1 MAAGSMYPHCCAL
14 TVATTGVEGCL
25 KGQGE
30 PLHPELSFRVYSVL
44 KGCLHHYSELW
55 QSDLLVG
62 TSFSTAP
69 SNLAGMVC
77 VCGHIM
83 TSASS
88 STEDITKAS
97 SRQRNISASPALP
110 LGRWGPAWA
119 VRPCLRQTNMQTK
132 IIKTTNQ
139 PSEQAWFS
147 RVRILIPFLLLLFL
161 GEGVV
166 VGIFGFVL
174 FLRLGLFM

>member
-30 PLHPELSFRVYSVL
+30 PLPPELSFRVYSVL

-55 QSDLLVG
+55 QSDLLLVG

-119 VRPCLRQTNMQTK
+119 VRPYVKPSSSKRCYGECRSNESLALWVPGRGNLQARSEHCLCQ
-132 IIKTTNQ
+132 
-139 PSEQAWFS
+139 W
-147 RVRILIPFLLLLFL
+147 
-161 GEGVV
+161 
-166 VGIFGFVL
+166 
-174 FLRLGLFM
+174 